1 MDLPS
6 CAHNLG
12 GVKASTETAGLRDG
26 RRVRIRHVKRA
37 DEPRLLAFLESLSEE
52 SRRLCFFSPACDL
65 AAAAHSA
72 VSADGTDH
80 IGLVATDGHGAIIG
94 HAAAIRLYGP
104 RAEVAVEV
112 DETHRHLGL
121 ASLLLR
127 RLAREAELHGI
138 RRLVAEV
145 LPDNHDM
152 LSAFQDEFR
161 AQTDHS
167 SGEVDLDFPAAAWRS
182 APVRQA

>member
-1 MDLPS
+1 M
-6 CAHNLG
+6 
-12 GVKASTETAGLRDG
+12 KASTETAALRDG

-52 SRRLCFFSPACDL
+52 SRRLRFFSPACDL
-65 AAAAHSA
+65 AAAARLA
-72 VSADGTDH
+72 ASADGTDH
-80 IGLVATDGHGAIIG
+80 IGLVATDGDGSIMG

-112 DETHRHLGL
+112 DETRRHLGL

-127 RLAREAELHGI
+127 RLAREAERQGI

-145 LPDNHDM
+145 LPENQDM
-152 LSAFQDEFR
+152 LLVFHDEFQ
-161 AQTDHS
+161 AHS
-167 SGEVDLDFPAAAWRS
+167 DCVPGEVDLEFPAAAWRS